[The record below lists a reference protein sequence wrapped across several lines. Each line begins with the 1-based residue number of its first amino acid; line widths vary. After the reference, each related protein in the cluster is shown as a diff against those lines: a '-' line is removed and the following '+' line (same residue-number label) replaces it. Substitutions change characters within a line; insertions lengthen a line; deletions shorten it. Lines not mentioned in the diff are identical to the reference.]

1 MAGRSLCPDGNL
13 TIPDKNICTKLLYYL
28 DMENASN
35 FADGIARLCYI
46 FYCETLTSG

>member
-1 MAGRSLCPDGNL
+1 MARKNQSARDGNL
-13 TIPDKNICTKLLYYL
+13 TIADKNICTKLLYYL

-46 FYCETLTSG
+46 FL

>member
-46 FYCETLTSG
+46 FTVKH